1 MVQLLHLYMTTRK
14 QQQQQQQQQ
23 NHSFD
28 YAELCQQSNVS
39 AL

>member
-1 MVQLLHLYMTTRK
+1 MVQILHLYMTTRK
-14 QQQQQQQQQ
+14 QQKQQQK

>member
-14 QQQQQQQQQ
+14 QQQQQQQQ